1 MPAIKKLNLN
11 PVAGMSGEHKLETGD
26 IPQSPRAR
34 MDSVLETPRTAM
46 GRKEAVT
53 GQYGSVRAQAKR
65 SSAQSAPR
73 HARRLCDAPTP
84 TRAFPR
90 TRLPQAA
97 ELHGEGPVA
106 IASTGDL
113 HASIGVNGKL
123 AIWQAKGVKE
133 GDELQPLC
141 QVILQLPPD
150 IEAKVCDDGLGWPRM
165 ASEGLGVPPPRDCLC
180 LPAASGEKNGQ
191 GWQDEDALGETT
203 QMDGLRLQRQAP
215 RSASARGWVLVVSG
229 ARGWAGTLA
238 RPLMT
243 SAEF

>member
-34 MDSVLETPRTAM
+34 TDSVLETPRTAM

-73 HARRLCDAPTP
+73 HARRLCNAPTL

-90 TRLPQAA
+90 TQAA

-150 IEAKVCDDGLGWPRM
+150 IEAKVRDDGLGWPRM
-165 ASEGLGVPPPRDCLC
+165 ASDDLGVPNPPR
-180 LPAASGEKNGQ
+180 LPVLACR
-191 GWQDEDALGETT
+191 
-203 QMDGLRLQRQAP
+203 LRR
-215 RSASARGWVLVVSG
+215 RRWTRMAR
-229 ARGWAGTLA
+229 
-238 RPLMT
+238 
-243 SAEF
+243 

>member
-165 ASEGLGVPPPRDCLC
+165 ASDGLGVPPPPIACAC
-180 LPAASGEKNGQ
+180 LPPQAKKMDKDGKMKMLSEKPPKWMGFDCSGKHLGVHRPGVGFWLCQVHADGQ
-191 GWQDEDALGETT
+191 VRWLAL
-203 QMDGLRLQRQAP
+203 
-215 RSASARGWVLVVSG
+215 
-229 ARGWAGTLA
+229 
-238 RPLMT
+238 
-243 SAEF
+243 

>member
-34 MDSVLETPRTAM
+34 TDSVLETPRTAM

-73 HARRLCDAPTP
+73 HARRLCNAPTL

-90 TRLPQAA
+90 TQAA

-123 AIWQAKGVKE
+123 AIWQAKNVKE
-133 GDELQPLC
+133 GDELLPLC
-141 QVILQLPPD
+141 QVIHTSMHTPFPKGSVPLHASAHHGVRPALSSARSSCSCRPILRQRCVM
-150 IEAKVCDDGLGWPRM
+150 IASDGLG
-165 ASEGLGVPPPRDCLC
+165 
-180 LPAASGEKNGQ
+180 
-191 GWQDEDALGETT
+191 
-203 QMDGLRLQRQAP
+203 
-215 RSASARGWVLVVSG
+215 
-229 ARGWAGTLA
+229 
-238 RPLMT
+238 
-243 SAEF
+243 

>member
-73 HARRLCDAPTP
+73 HARRLCNAPTLI
-84 TRAFPR
+84 RAFPR
-90 TRLPQAA
+90 TQAA

-150 IEAKVCDDGLGWPRM
+150 IEAKVRDDGLGWPRM
-165 ASEGLGVPPPRDCLC
+165 ASDDLGVPNPPPIACAC
-180 LPAASGEKNGQ
+180 LPPQAKKMDKDGKMRMLSEKPPKWMGFDCSGKHLGVHRPGVGFWLCQVHADGQ
-191 GWQDEDALGETT
+191 V
-203 QMDGLRLQRQAP
+203 R
-215 RSASARGWVLVVSG
+215 
-229 ARGWAGTLA
+229 
-238 RPLMT
+238 
-243 SAEF
+243 

>member
-84 TRAFPR
+84 TRALPR

-165 ASEGLGVPPPRDCLC
+165 ASDGLGVPPPPIACAC
-180 LPAASGEKNGQ
+180 LPPQAKKMDKDGKMRMLSEKPPKWMGFDCSGKHLGVHRPGVGFWLCQVHADGQ
-191 GWQDEDALGETT
+191 V
-203 QMDGLRLQRQAP
+203 R
-215 RSASARGWVLVVSG
+215 
-229 ARGWAGTLA
+229 
-238 RPLMT
+238 
-243 SAEF
+243 

>member
-1 MPAIKKLNLN
+1 
-11 PVAGMSGEHKLETGD
+11 MSGEHKLETGD

-73 HARRLCDAPTP
+73 HARRLCNAPTL

-90 TRLPQAA
+90 TQAA

-150 IEAKVCDDGLGWPRM
+150 IEAKVRDDGLGWPRM
-165 ASEGLGVPPPRDCLC
+165 ASDDLGVPNPPDCLC
-180 LPAASGEKNGQ
+180 LPAASGEEDGQ

-215 RSASARGWVLVVSG
+215 GSAPARGWVLVVSG
-229 ARGWAGTLA
+229 ARGWAGTLT

>member
-150 IEAKVCDDGLGWPRM
+150 IEAKVCDDGLGWPRL
-165 ASEGLGVPPPRDCLC
+165 ASDGLGWPRCIPPPIACAC
-180 LPAASGEKNGQ
+180 LPPQAKKMDKDGKMKMLSEKPPKWMGFDCSGKHLGVHRPGVGFWLCQVHADGQ
-191 GWQDEDALGETT
+191 VRWLAL
-203 QMDGLRLQRQAP
+203 
-215 RSASARGWVLVVSG
+215 
-229 ARGWAGTLA
+229 
-238 RPLMT
+238 
-243 SAEF
+243 

>member
-53 GQYGSVRAQAKR
+53 GQYGS
-65 SSAQSAPR
+65 
-73 HARRLCDAPTP
+73 
-84 TRAFPR
+84 
-90 TRLPQAA
+90 AA

-165 ASEGLGVPPPRDCLC
+165 ASDGLGVPPPPR
-180 LPAASGEKNGQ
+180 LPVLACR
-191 GWQDEDALGETT
+191 
-203 QMDGLRLQRQAP
+203 LRR
-215 RSASARGWVLVVSG
+215 RRWTRMAR
-229 ARGWAGTLA
+229 
-238 RPLMT
+238 
-243 SAEF
+243 

>member
-165 ASEGLGVPPPRDCLC
+165 ASDGLGVPPPAIACAC
-180 LPAASGEKNGQ
+180 LPPQAKKMDKDGKMKMLSEKPPKWMGFDCSGKHLGVHRPGVGFWLCQVHADGQ
-191 GWQDEDALGETT
+191 VRWLAL
-203 QMDGLRLQRQAP
+203 
-215 RSASARGWVLVVSG
+215 
-229 ARGWAGTLA
+229 
-238 RPLMT
+238 
-243 SAEF
+243 

>member
-1 MPAIKKLNLN
+1 
-11 PVAGMSGEHKLETGD
+11 MSGEHKLETGD

-65 SSAQSAPR
+65 SSAQSALR

-84 TRAFPR
+84 TRALPR

-165 ASEGLGVPPPRDCLC
+165 ASDGLGVPPPPR
-180 LPAASGEKNGQ
+180 LPAASGEEDGQ

-238 RPLMT
+238 HPLMT

>member
-90 TRLPQAA
+90 TPLPQAA

-165 ASEGLGVPPPRDCLC
+165 ASDSLGWPRCTPPPIACACLPPQAKKMDKDGKMKMLSEKPPKWMGFDCSGKHLGVHRPGVGFWLC
-180 LPAASGEKNGQ
+180 QVHADGQ
-191 GWQDEDALGETT
+191 VRWLAL
-203 QMDGLRLQRQAP
+203 
-215 RSASARGWVLVVSG
+215 
-229 ARGWAGTLA
+229 
-238 RPLMT
+238 
-243 SAEF
+243 

>member
-165 ASEGLGVPPPRDCLC
+165 ASDGLGVPPTPPIACAC
-180 LPAASGEKNGQ
+180 LPPQAKKMDKDGKMKMLSEKPPKWMGFDCSGKHLGVHRPGVGFWLCQVHADGQ
-191 GWQDEDALGETT
+191 VRWLAL
-203 QMDGLRLQRQAP
+203 
-215 RSASARGWVLVVSG
+215 
-229 ARGWAGTLA
+229 
-238 RPLMT
+238 
-243 SAEF
+243 